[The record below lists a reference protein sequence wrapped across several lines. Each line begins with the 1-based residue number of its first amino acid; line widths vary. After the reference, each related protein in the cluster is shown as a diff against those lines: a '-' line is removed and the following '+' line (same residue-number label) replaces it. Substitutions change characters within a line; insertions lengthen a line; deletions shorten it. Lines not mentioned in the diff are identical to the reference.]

1 MTGLSPSGPGAEG
14 VSRDKLDWL
23 VELERRGV
31 VRIEMGCGPEYGALL
46 RVIGARVGHAVAW
59 SLLRTLARRRLES
72 AAALD
77 PGKGEGTSTGSD
89 VLERVQRAGE
99 GEALRVI
106 PRDERVSSFFA
117 PERTLLLMGESGA
130 LELCEHLTLKLAE
143 GMLRPQPRAVDV
155 LHFAHGPLQSLAH
168 TPLSILYLAPGSRT
182 PRGELRAQSPWL
194 ARLAKTLDPALHDL
208 RAVHTELPMPF
219 AVLELEAIFDAWI
232 LRHLDGDGTRP
243 RRLARRRARGF
254 ALRSGSAARLAKSRT
269 RGTPSAAIAPAVLER
284 SVWPE
289 VEGVSRGR
297 PTHGDRGPRL
307 DRAARP
313 APSPRDRPLDRRRP
327 RARPRRTHLRRHRAS
342 GHPLRLRE

>member
-1 MTGLSPSGPGAEG
+1 MTGLSPTGPGAEG
-14 VSRDKLDWL
+14 VSQDKLDWL
-23 VELERRGV
+23 AELERRGV
-31 VRIEMGCGPEYGALL
+31 VRIELGCGPEYGALL

-72 AAALD
+72 TAFLD
-77 PGKGEGTSTGSD
+77 PGKGKGEGRD
-89 VLERVQRAGE
+89 ELARVQRAGE

-106 PRDERVSSFFA
+106 PRDERLSSFFA

-182 PRGELRAQSPWL
+182 PRGELQAQSPWL

-208 RAVHTELPMPF
+208 RAVQTELPLPF

-232 LRHLDGDGTRP
+232 LRHQAETGLDLVAWPGADREGP
-243 RRLARRRARGF
+243 LY
-254 ALRSGSAARLAKSRT
+254 AAGPLLGREPT

-289 VEGVSRGR
+289 VEGF
-297 PTHGDRGPRL
+297 L
-307 DRAARP
+307 AAG
-313 APSPRDRPLDRRRP
+313 
-327 RARPRRTHLRRHRAS
+327 RRTAIVALGSIEQHGPHLPLATDRWIADALARALAD
-342 GHPLRLRE
+342 PFAEII